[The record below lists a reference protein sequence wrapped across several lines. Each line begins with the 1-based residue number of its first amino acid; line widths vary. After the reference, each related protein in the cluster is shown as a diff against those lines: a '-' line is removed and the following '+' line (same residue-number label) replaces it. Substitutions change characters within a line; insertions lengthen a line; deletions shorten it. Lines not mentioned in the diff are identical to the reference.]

1 MEKLTRSDIQDI
13 IAYEKE
19 RVSFRREIIALKKSR
34 RVLVGPMI
42 ALVFENR
49 ETVRFQIQEMMRAE
63 RIVEEEAI
71 AHEIEAYNE
80 LIPGEGELSATL
92 FVELDD
98 PSRIRR
104 VLDDLIGVNEKV
116 FLEIGGERIQAIFQP
131 GTYREDRVSAVHYV
145 KFRLTPEQIRVF
157 QEGASSIAFLMDHPN
172 YKARVVL
179 SEDTRQALSL
189 DLVKG

>member
-1 MEKLTRSDIQDI
+1 MNCPIRLAGSSILGCRNLCVLWGPATVSWLRNRLPRGQERRPCIPFCWLPEPTDLGGKEAVEKLTRSDIQDI

-34 RVLVGPMI
+34 RILVGPMI

-104 VLDDLIGVNEKV
+104 V
-116 FLEIGGERIQAIFQP
+116 
-131 GTYREDRVSAVHYV
+131 
-145 KFRLTPEQIRVF
+145 
-157 QEGASSIAFLMDHPN
+157 
-172 YKARVVL
+172 
-179 SEDTRQALSL
+179 
-189 DLVKG
+189 